1 MWFSSRFPF
10 LSVFNCTNTF
20 ICSVHTPTKCQE
32 EEDKEL
38 PQQWKKRFI
47 FPPLYSK
54 WKPQWKFHI
63 LSLFLI
69 ETDAHWLRSLNMSLN
84 SLNFQSCTVDVR
96 QIFYFLQHREQQ
108 ICPCFSKQS
117 AVRLTDTDP
126 IKCAIYWLSINGVLF
141 YSCDTPLAVSH
152 TFRLSRRHRN
162 IPYV

>member
-96 QIFYFLQHREQQ
+96 QIFYFLQQHLFTFTIEN
-108 ICPCFSKQS
+108 SKSAPVFQS
-117 AVRLTDTDP
+117 RVQYASQTQTQ
-126 IKCAIYWLSINGVLF
+126 
-141 YSCDTPLAVSH
+141 
-152 TFRLSRRHRN
+152 
-162 IPYV
+162 